1 MTAGPTGNG
10 WPPDI
15 EGAIT
20 AHRKILQVL
29 VALMAEHTGRGA
41 DLVGEIEQHLGYQD
55 HQEDPGVEPDAAFA
69 VERAA
74 DGEVHRLLRTVR
86 DMIAAADRPSND
98 TPSSV
103 A

>member
-1 MTAGPTGNG
+1 MTGGPTGNG

-20 AHRKILQVL
+20 AHRKLLQVL
-29 VALMAEHTGRGA
+29 VVLMAEQTGRGA
-41 DLVGEIEQHLGYQD
+41 ELVGAIEQRLGYQD
-55 HQEDPGVEPDAAFA
+55 HQEDPGFEPDAAFA

-74 DGEVHRLLRTVR
+74 DGEVQRLLRTVR
-86 DMIAAADRPSND
+86 EMIAAADRPAND
-98 TPSSV
+98 TPSSI